1 MNTVTNYHELAVSHL
16 VLTEG
21 LTQLFLLG
29 TLFRVPEPSQPFQHT
44 SLAVLVVNHSPCV
57 SRREREG
64 GGGIEEEKSNLLQS
78 LYMLD
83 EPRGFPLTSR
93 GPVAV

>member
-1 MNTVTNYHELAVSHL
+1 MKVNTVTNYHELAVSHL

-44 SLAVLVVNHSPCV
+44 SSAVLVVNHSPCV
-57 SRREREG
+57 SRG
-64 GGGIEEEKSNLLQS
+64 GGRR
-78 LYMLD
+78 D
-83 EPRGFPLTSR
+83 
-93 GPVAV
+93 